1 MLRSGQL
8 GEIREVR
15 LFRRRVNR
23 EALARC
29 YQGNKARPVGGK
41 STDRTLA
48 TTVAKGLIMVETT
61 VPAHPCAPA
70 APAFFSLRAKYSIEP
85 GASVGQLAEDARC
98 LIRTGLAALESYVMQ
113 HAVGVNHETVWA
125 AGA

>member
-1 MLRSGQL
+1 
-8 GEIREVR
+8 
-15 LFRRRVNR
+15 
-23 EALARC
+23 
-29 YQGNKARPVGGK
+29 
-41 STDRTLA
+41 
-48 TTVAKGLIMVETT
+48 MVETT

-125 AGA
+125 AVYLLRQGNGIVENLTDRIEQMDQEVTHA